1 MKKEILIKCI
11 HAVTEYVTEA
21 LKREIKEQVELVTNW
36 NNDENLCNT
45 KVALSHLESILEFE
59 WRINNEE
66 DSNKELKHCIKMIL
80 YDEPYYKFNIPE
92 IIRDAYWEIDATE
105 YNAYLI
111 MYLMGKISIF
121 ETEEED

>member
-45 KVALSHLESILEFE
+45 KVALSHLESILEFVFK
-59 WRINNEE
+59 INEE
-66 DSNKELKHCIKMIL
+66 SYIRKGLKDCVKMIL
-80 YDEPYYKFNIPE
+80 YEEPYYKFNIPK
-92 IIRDAYWEIDATE
+92 IIEDADLGIDANE
-105 YNAYLI
+105 YNKYLF
-111 MYLMGKISIF
+111 MFLEGKISIN
-121 ETEEED
+121 ETDEED